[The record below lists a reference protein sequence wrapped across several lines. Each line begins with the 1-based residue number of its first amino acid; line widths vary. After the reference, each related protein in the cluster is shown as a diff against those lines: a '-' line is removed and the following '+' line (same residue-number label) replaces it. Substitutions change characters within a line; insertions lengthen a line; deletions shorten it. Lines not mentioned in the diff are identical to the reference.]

1 MRLRGLHLNTK
12 VRRGR
17 MTAQIQLSASF
28 PEPAMGVGATP
39 PPIYSIIPPVIP
51 KKGDP
56 DPRKLYPS
64 WVKSGGTLLP
74 YSATTHVPGF
84 MQPILGPP
92 LLHRM
97 TPMTPLLMLGF
108 GLNLLLYAGEILN
121 PTPDPRWDAV

>member
-17 MTAQIQLSASF
+17 MTAQIQLSATF
-28 PEPAMGVGATP
+28 PEPTMGTGPTP
-39 PPIYSIIPPVIP
+39 PLIFTNVPPVIP
-51 KKGDP
+51 QKE
-56 DPRKLYPS
+56 DPRGLYPS

-92 LLHRM
+92 LLHKF
-97 TPMTPLLMLGF
+97 TPMNPLLMMGF
-108 GLNLLLYAGEILN
+108 GLNLLLYAGEQLN
-121 PTPDPRWDAV
+121 PPSDPIWDAV